1 MHPLPRVPSAR
12 PHTSPDPADSTG
24 LARAAQ
30 LHDGTDFA
38 PSRLAPPIPG
48 EFEDSDQAEATEREL
63 NSLLSVMQD
72 ACLSENGIN
81 EDAMFDL
88 LGTAMRLHVSATSSR
103 KSSREKLLAALAK
116 QVEAQ
121 P

>member
-1 MHPLPRVPSAR
+1 MQPLPRVPSAR
-12 PHTSPDPADSTG
+12 PHASSDPVDTTH

-30 LHDGTDFA
+30 LNDGAALA
-38 PSRLAPPIPG
+38 PSRLTPSIPS

-81 EDAMFDL
+81 EEAMFDL